1 MILLDTSVCIDL
13 LRGEGGPVATAFAQ
27 WRPSEVA
34 VSAVTAA
41 ELWSGVEQS
50 RRRDENAR
58 RVALFLS
65 EIATLP
71 FDAAAAERFGGV
83 QAELVAAGIAAHV
96 DEYDKLI
103 AAHALA
109 TGRGVITANPK
120 DFRRIAGCSFR
131 DWRTGETGGPNPPA
145 AR

>member
-13 LRGEGGPVATAFAQ
+13 LRGEGGHVAAAFAR
-27 WRPSEVA
+27 WHPSDVA

-65 EIATLP
+65 EVATLA
-71 FDAAAAERFGGV
+71 FDEAAAQRFGAV
-83 QAELVAAGIAAHV
+83 QAELVAAGIAGHV

-103 AAHALA
+103 AAHASA
-109 TGRGVITANPK
+109 TGRSVITANPK
-120 DFRRIAGCSFR
+120 DFRRIPGCSFR
-131 DWRTGETGGPNPPA
+131 DWRTGETGGPSPPPE
-145 AR
+145 R

>member
-1 MILLDTSVCIDL
+1 LILLDTSICIDL
-13 LRGEGGPVATAFAQ
+13 LRGEGGAVAAAFAR
-27 WRPSEVA
+27 WHPSEVA

-41 ELWSGVEQS
+41 ELWAGVEQS

-65 EIATLP
+65 EVATLP
-71 FDAAAAERFGGV
+71 FDEAAAQRFGAV
-83 QAELVAAGIAAHV
+83 QAELVTAGIAEHV

-109 TGRGVITANPK
+109 SGRGVITANPK
-120 DFRRIAGCSFR
+120 DFRRISGCSFL
-131 DWRTGETGGPNPPA
+131 DWRTGESGGPRPPPE
-145 AR
+145 R